1 MNKAISKQ
9 KLTFI
14 LAGYRDVLRISLFA
28 DYEQIFNEGLQP
40 QDKLNIISFACKVA
54 LGSDPNVTADALEKT
69 YQSKHISE
77 LKRGFVNKLNL
88 IKHSYFLPR
97 NSLLDLYFKVILPS
111 ATYALPIWGCWTNKN
126 EFNSLESIH
135 CRAARVIY
143 NLPRDMPSEDVRIT
157 ANWDSLFD
165 TYKVKIA
172 TTPKGQRSLTPSETW
187 TLVKSHRKWAVPKLT
202 GISPCIDHIHIFY
215 CTYST
220 FYWLHSGL
228 IILIIYF
235 Y

>member
-1 MNKAISKQ
+1 MKWSPYYSRCIRENIS
-9 KLTFI
+9 
-14 LAGYRDVLRISLFA
+14 
-28 DYEQIFNEGLQP
+28 E
-40 QDKLNIISFACKVA
+40 
-54 LGSDPNVTADALEKT
+54 T
-69 YQSKHISE
+69 YQSNHISE

-88 IKHSYFLPR
+88 IKYSQEWQNYPGIR
-97 NSLLDLYFKVILPS
+97 LDLHFKVILPS
-111 ATYALPIWGCWTNKN
+111 VTYALPIWGCWTNKN

-143 NLPRDMPSEDVRIT
+143 NLPRDMPSEDVRKT

-215 CTYST
+215 CTYSI
-220 FYWLHSGL
+220 FYWLHSVL
-228 IILIIYF
+228 IILIMYF
-235 Y
+235 YLLINIFYTDP

>member
-1 MNKAISKQ
+1 M
-9 KLTFI
+9 
-14 LAGYRDVLRISLFA
+14 
-28 DYEQIFNEGLQP
+28 
-40 QDKLNIISFACKVA
+40 A
-54 LGSDPNVTADALEKT
+54 LWSDPHIIADALEKT
-69 YQSKHISE
+69 YQKHISQTTYQSSRE
-77 LKRGFVNKLNL
+77 G
-88 IKHSYFLPR
+88 
-97 NSLLDLYFKVILPS
+97 SLTSSIWSNTAAFYPGIRLDLHFKVILPS
-111 ATYALPIWGCWTNKN
+111 VTYALPIWGCWTNKN

-143 NLPRDMPSEDVRIT
+143 DLPRDMPSEDVRKT

-187 TLVKSHRKWAVPKLT
+187 TLVKSHRTWTVPKLT
-202 GISPCIDHIHIFY
+202 GISPCIDHIRIFY
-215 CTYST
+215 CTNSP
-220 FYWLHSGL
+220 FYWLHSVL